1 LVFARASTLSGTI
14 QAEPD
19 IKDLSPK
26 TKDLLNFYLAF
37 IVPLP
42 AKSFP
47 KRRARKLKII
57 SILLLTV
64 LLAGC
69 SAMKGFVEQV
79 NGSGIIKNEKR
90 NVGAF
95 TALDT
100 SGAFEIEVVCQKEP
114 SLELEGDDN
123 ILPLVKTE
131 VRGGTLYLSPEKP
144 YSARKAIRVKITMP
158 NLESISS
165 SGAGSFRVTDIKNEQ
180 LKIDTSGASNIDLA
194 GETRSL
200 DMDMSG
206 ASKVDSESLKAE
218 RVRISLSGAG
228 KANVYASVE
237 LNAQV
242 SGAGSVTYTGDP
254 KTVNKKVSGVG
265 SVSKR

>member
-1 LVFARASTLSGTI
+1 M
-14 QAEPD
+14 
-19 IKDLSPK
+19 
-26 TKDLLNFYLAF
+26 
-37 IVPLP
+37 
-42 AKSFP
+42 
-47 KRRARKLKII
+47 KII
-57 SILLLTV
+57 SILLLAV
-64 LLAGC
+64 LLTGC
-69 SAMKGFVEQV
+69 GAMKGFVEQV
-79 NGSGIIKNEKR
+79 NGSGVIKSEKR

-100 SGAFEIEVVCQKEP
+100 SGAFDIEVVCQKEP
-114 SLELEGDDN
+114 SLEIEGDDN

-144 YSARKAIRVKITMP
+144 YSTRKSVRVRITVP

-165 SGAGSFRVTDIKNEQ
+165 SGAGGFRVTDVRNEQ

-194 GETRSL
+194 GQTRSL
-200 DMDMSG
+200 DLDMSG
-206 ASKVDSESLKAE
+206 ASKVNSESLKAE
-218 RVRISLSGAG
+218 RVHISLSGAG
-228 KANVYASVE
+228 KADVFASEE